1 MPIIVRHHDVQ
12 FFPHHPNP
20 QLLIEQAGRLCYK
33 SEGKICNGSDTPF
46 IRSICKRGH
55 ESVIEHGVASFKIIC
70 DRGISHEIVRHRI
83 ASYSQESTRYV
94 KYGDDENA
102 KNPIQVVAPAEVI
115 NGKVVYYDDIMLDNY
130 ESLGLN
136 IDQFYS
142 YAHQY
147 TEWYDAQMFAAERYS
162 ALLALG
168 AKPQTAR
175 GVLPT
180 DLKTEIMVTMNFRS
194 WLHFIEL
201 RKHTSA
207 HPKIRLIA
215 EDILTHLEQYAPAVF
230 KAE

>member
-1 MPIIVRHHDVQ
+1 MPIIVRHHEVQ

-70 DRGISHEIVRHRI
+70 DRGISHEIVRHRL

-94 KYGDDENA
+94 KYSSDETSG
-102 KNPIQVVAPAEVI
+102 KQPITFIAPAEVRD
-115 NGKVVYYDDIMLDNY
+115 GKVVYLDDFKNVDYLMWYNAMEHAADYY
-130 ESLGLN
+130 ERLISLGK
-136 IDQFYS
+136 
-142 YAHQY
+142 A
-147 TEWYDAQMFAAERYS
+147 
-162 ALLALG
+162 
-168 AKPQTAR
+168 PQLAR